1 MLQERFTEMMHLR
14 QTLKKKVDEIDQIKK
29 EILNRKFALN
39 DNSIIFDEQSESDS
53 NIRMDSE
60 DNMIPNSVNEF
71 KGELL
76 SSALSDQNYNNI
88 SAPINKISSSS
99 LRGNFQKK

>member
-1 MLQERFTEMMHLR
+1 
-14 QTLKKKVDEIDQIKK
+14 
-29 EILNRKFALN
+29 
-39 DNSIIFDEQSESDS
+39 
-53 NIRMDSE
+53 MDSE